1 MWIATGIMS
10 VIFCVIA
17 WGRAAKKCPGTNWAS
32 GCSLA
37 FVAITLLMQYRMVLH
52 WVNKEDWSALMD
64 VVPSMSTILCSYVI
78 IMLLV
83 NAVILVVNKRQQ

>member
-17 WGRAAKKCPGTNWAS
+17 WGIAAKKRPGTNWAS

-64 VVPSMSTILCSYVI
+64 VAPSMSTILCGYVI
-78 IMLLV
+78 VMLLA